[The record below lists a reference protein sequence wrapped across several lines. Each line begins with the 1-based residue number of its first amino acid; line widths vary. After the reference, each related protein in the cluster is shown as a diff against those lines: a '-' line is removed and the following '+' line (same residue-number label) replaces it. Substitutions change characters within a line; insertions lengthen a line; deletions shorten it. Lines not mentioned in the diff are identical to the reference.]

1 MTLRNILT
9 NHSFKKIFNF
19 IYKNKYK
26 SYSEDQVI
34 LLAVSLQRLYDRL
47 LKLKPQ
53 QTGLDNLFLFDNV
66 EKGNSVYFFEDF
78 IDLEIVSELDDLSV
92 AQKLFTNNFI
102 FQFRKE

>member
-34 LLAVSLQRLYDRL
+34 LLAVSLQRLYDSL

-53 QTGLDNLFLFDNV
+53 QTGLDNLFLLDNV
-66 EKGNSVYFFEDF
+66 EKRNSVYFFEDF

>member
-9 NHSFKKIFNF
+9 QNSFKNIFNF

-34 LLAVSLQRLYDRL
+34 LLAVSLQRLYDKL
-47 LKLKPQ
+47 LKLETQKASP
-53 QTGLDNLFLFDNV
+53 DNLFLFDNV
-66 EKGNSVYFFEDF
+66 QKSNSIYFFEDF
-78 IDLEIVSELDDLSV
+78 IDLEIVSELDDLSIIQEV
-92 AQKLFTNNFI
+92 FINNFI